1 MGNTVGVLIS
11 EEDQACRPGTRLDHS
26 RTFVSGFYQT
36 MKRDRETSDVDN
48 RKRMESAPV
57 ASLSKGVIY
66 FFKTGYYD
74 KSRECLKVLKIL
86 QNPLP

>member
-1 MGNTVGVLIS
+1 
-11 EEDQACRPGTRLDHS
+11 
-26 RTFVSGFYQT
+26 

-66 FFKTGYYD
+66 FFKIGYYN